1 MIGIAISA
9 RKSEV
14 AARQVATVT
23 QPHNR
28 AEKLEREAR
37 ERAKEEADE
46 WAAADQDGGDG
57 GAPKPLE
64 RFGWPSFEVVPAPM
78 KSGKDRREE
87 KRVTEQRREVQGAK
101 QSEAAFT
108 ASPSG
113 EEADAKCE
121 ETPPTGTF
129 AQSMSERSAMLDE
142 QEDPKGKEKPST
154 GTFPQYMA
162 DRLAMLEKQEG
173 DTGGVKLCVNH
184 HATKQ

>member
-14 AARQVATVT
+14 AARQVDTTGA
-23 QPHNR
+23 QHQNR

-64 RFGWPSFEVVPAPM
+64 RFGWPSSETVPTPM
-78 KSGKDRREE
+78 KSGRDRREE
-87 KRVTEQRREVQGAK
+87 KRATEQRREVQGAK
-101 QSEAAFT
+101 QSEAAYT
-108 ASPSG
+108 ASPSREKVDSKG
-113 EEADAKCE
+113 E
-121 ETPPTGTF
+121 ETPATGTF
-129 AQSMSERSAMLDE
+129 AQSRPERLVMLDK
-142 QEDPKGKEKPST
+142 QEDSKGEEEPPAV
-154 GTFPQYMA
+154 TFPRSMS

-173 DTGGVKLCVNH
+173 DKGGVKLPANTN
-184 HATKQ
+184 AT